1 MDRNRFKTISFKVG
15 DGSSY
20 NYLEMALV
28 IKERYKKIKY
38 LCTDCNP
45 SYEYFKLAEN
55 HVVSKAETA
64 LVESFN
70 SSMRDMLA
78 RLNRKTKRFS
88 KSLEMLRLTLVMFFN
103 KDIAY
108 SVYDY

>member
-1 MDRNRFKTISFKVG
+1 
-15 DGSSY
+15 
-20 NYLEMALV
+20 MALV

-38 LCTDCNP
+38 LCTDGNP